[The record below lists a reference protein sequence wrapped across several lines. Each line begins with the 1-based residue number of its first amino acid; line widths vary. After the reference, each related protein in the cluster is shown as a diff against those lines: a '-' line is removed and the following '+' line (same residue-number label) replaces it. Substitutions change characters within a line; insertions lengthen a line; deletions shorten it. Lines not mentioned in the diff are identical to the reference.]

1 MSLLCSVTASR
12 ASCHLKFRTLP
23 DYGVFFPHPERTGEV
38 IVGHLVVTT
47 AEISNPTRIIQLL
60 KSEEEEAE
68 CITLYLSPLDMAQI
82 RSLPNFLDPRLVL
95 THCDRERFFKEE
107 EKSLQQGILS
117 F

>member
-1 MSLLCSVTASR
+1 MSLLFSVTASR
-12 ASCHLKFRTLP
+12 ASCHLKFRTRP
-23 DYGVFFPHPERTGEV
+23 GYGVFFPHPERTGEV

-47 AEISNPTRIIQLL
+47 TRIIQLL

-95 THCDRERFFKEE
+95 THCDRVRFFEEE

>member
-1 MSLLCSVTASR
+1 MSLLLSVTASR
-12 ASCHLKFRTLP
+12 ASCHLKFRTRP
-23 DYGVFFPHPERTGEV
+23 GYGVFFPHPERTGEV

-47 AEISNPTRIIQLL
+47 TRIIQLL

-82 RSLPNFLDPRLVL
+82 RSLPNFLGPRLVL
-95 THCDRERFFKEE
+95 THCDRVRFFEEE